1 MMGTAASS
9 APSPGEA
16 PRLAGRTPLAAVGGV
31 LFVNGLRRTP
41 HHRAR
46 PHGKNLPKT
55 KSPSR
60 PSRGTGDGD
69 RTPAWRDGRTRPPK
83 LPRRRPLVAR
93 IIHEHV
99 YCPPVAL
106 QRATGTRDSLLRPAC
121 MGLPL
126 HAGGRARRSVGQ
138 RTDHPLHVS
147 EQRVPGTPPSLA
159 APRARLAT
167 RLRDF
172 ETNRHE

>member
-1 MMGTAASS
+1 MS
-9 APSPGEA
+9 EK
-16 PRLAGRTPLAAVGGV
+16 LE
-31 LFVNGLRRTP
+31 GL
-41 HHRAR
+41 
-46 PHGKNLPKT
+46 
-55 KSPSR
+55 
-60 PSRGTGDGD
+60 
-69 RTPAWRDGRTRPPK
+69 
-83 LPRRRPLVAR
+83 AR
-93 IIHEHV
+93 IIHEHF

-159 APRARLAT
+159 RRGRVPIALSIAMGAT
-167 RLRDF
+167 LGDSRVPIALLLQWVERD
-172 ETNRHE
+172 ELS